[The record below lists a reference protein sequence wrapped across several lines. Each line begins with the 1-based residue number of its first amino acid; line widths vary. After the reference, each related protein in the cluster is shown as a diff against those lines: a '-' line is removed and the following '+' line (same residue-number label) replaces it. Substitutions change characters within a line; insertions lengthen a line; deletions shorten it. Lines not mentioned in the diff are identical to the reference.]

1 MRGRGGIRMIRLGA
15 PFIVAIAALAPLGV
29 VAADVRQGPQV
40 GVGAGDSIQDDLYAF
55 AGTID
60 VAGTI
65 NGSLVAAGGTITI
78 SGPVHR
84 DVMVSGGNI
93 TITGRVDGRSEEHT
107 SELQSRFDLVCR
119 LLLEKKK
126 E

>member
-40 GVGAGDSIQDDLYAF
+40 GVGAGDSIQDDLSAF

-65 NGSLVAAGGTITI
+65 NGSLVAAGGTIAI
-78 SGPVHR
+78 SGPVHP
-84 DVMVSGGNI
+84 DVMVPGGNI
-93 TITGRVDGRSEEHT
+93 AITAPGHRS
-107 SELQSRFDLVCR
+107 L
-119 LLLEKKK
+119 
-126 E
+126 

>member
-65 NGSLVAAGGTITI
+65 NGSLVAAGGTITLHRA
-78 SGPVHR
+78 VHR

-93 TITGRVDGRSEEHT
+93 QLTRRLDGILRPARSRVIIRDP
-107 SELQSRFDLVCR
+107 
-119 LLLEKKK
+119 
-126 E
+126 